1 MWVEM
6 LSHGIAEEVMMG
18 RERRE
23 RREKREKRES
33 CLIERGYLAGPA

>member
-23 RREKREKRES
+23 RREKRES